1 MPRALNEQE
10 KAKVLERFYTLSRDR
25 FCRQGLLKTSVA
37 DLIEDAEIGKGT
49 FYQFFAS
56 KEHLFWAIIQREEQI
71 FRRDLL
77 CELNALS
84 CGREAICALLLSPR
98 TRLDEHP
105 LLRLLLDPS
114 TVSALDERLGFER
127 LRADNEKDRE
137 FILGLA
143 DDWRVRGWLRS
154 DVSSDE
160 VFDCLAALFLVTLQR
175 ELIGK
180 RESAHAITA
189 IAEALSVRWT

>member
-10 KAKVLERFYTLSRDR
+10 KGKVLERFHTLSRDR

-56 KEHLFWAIIQREEQI
+56 KEHHFWAIIQREDQI

-77 CELNALS
+77 CELKSLS
-84 CGREAICALLLSPR
+84 CGREASFALLLSPR

-105 LLRLLLDPS
+105 LLRLLLDPA
-114 TVSALDERLGFER
+114 TVSALGERLGFDQ

-137 FILGLA
+137 FFLDLA
-143 DDWRVRGWLRS
+143 DDWRTRGWLRC

-160 VFDCLAALFLVTLQR
+160 VFDCLAALFLVALQR
-175 ELIGK
+175 ELIGEQ
-180 RESAHAITA
+180 ESAHAITV